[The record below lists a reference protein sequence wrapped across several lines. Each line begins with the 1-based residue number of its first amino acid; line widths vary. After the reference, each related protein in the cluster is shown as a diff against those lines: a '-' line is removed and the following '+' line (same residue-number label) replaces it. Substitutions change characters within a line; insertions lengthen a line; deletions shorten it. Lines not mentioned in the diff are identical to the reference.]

1 MITEGD
7 RLNRNPEG
15 GTKKIRILLPE
26 DAWHKVEAEWLWGEL
41 IEDSI
46 YALRNTPFYA
56 LGLSYDDRVKVD
68 DVDGNLT
75 MLGVVS
81 RGGHSTYRIFA
92 KKGDENSR
100 VQALFRKLHDLH
112 CGIEATSGGSAEVT
126 KDRVAQWASRY
137 SHPPFF
143 HFSLSRVAAWS
154 FASTTTASAAQRQN
168 LMDSPHSN
176 RSDLLLNQQ
185 HLRGGSEI
193 GFCPALQAPAL
204 QFSR

>member
-112 CGIEATSGGSAEVT
+112 CGIEGATEKLIAVDVLPEADIHKVYQVLERAEQ
-126 KDRVAQWASRY
+126 DGIIDFEEGHCGHPLASK
-137 SHPPFF
+137 P
-143 HFSLSRVAAWS
+143 
-154 FASTTTASAAQRQN
+154 Q
-168 LMDSPHSN
+168 
-176 RSDLLLNQQ
+176 
-185 HLRGGSEI
+185 
-193 GFCPALQAPAL
+193 
-204 QFSR
+204 